1 MSSPDSG
8 STPNSGSTV
17 PALRIVR
24 GNPSAEELAA
34 LVAVLSA
41 AGVDDSAGGGNR
53 HTPGW
58 VDYAAAVHAPAH
70 SGPGGWRASARR
82 G

>member
-1 MSSPDSG
+1 MSSPDSAAAA
-8 STPNSGSTV
+8 PV
-17 PALRIVR
+17 LRIVS

-58 VDYAAAVHAPAH
+58 VDHAAAVHAPAH